1 MWALLLLLG
10 TYCVLWPRIDRL
22 DPYSHDEA
30 NASSPPLHRW
40 EMEIRRELKVAQSLT
55 AGETRCQDGNPGQAD
70 SDILEALCQQGG
82 CDSSLQEE
90 GEVGGVSGC
99 RGESKAYFLRN
110 RSALGDVC
118 TRYG

>member
-70 SDILEALCQQGG
+70 SDILEALCQQFAGRGG
-82 CDSSLQEE
+82 
-90 GEVGGVSGC
+90 GG
-99 RGESKAYFLRN
+99 RGKWMPRGIQGLFSQK
-110 RSALGDVC
+110 
-118 TRYG
+118 